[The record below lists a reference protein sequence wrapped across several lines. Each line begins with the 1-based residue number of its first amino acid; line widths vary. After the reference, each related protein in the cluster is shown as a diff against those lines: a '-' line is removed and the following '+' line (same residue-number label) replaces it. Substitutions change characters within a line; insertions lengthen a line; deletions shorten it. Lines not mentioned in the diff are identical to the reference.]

1 MNLNNHYAAPKA
13 PNAQWGSDKDENQ
26 PVVTPKGRDDAPRK
40 RKVFFTNSFS
50 IGGRIC
56 EHGLEITKNGVA
68 QFVIAYNFGAGSGLV
83 PLYTECVMMTPPG
96 GNLPMEL
103 LKKGTPVLASGYRRA
118 SSWVDR
124 EGAKHYQVDY
134 VVTDLKPVHDL

>member
-1 MNLNNHYAAPKA
+1 MNPKNHHAAPQA
-13 PNAQWGSDKDENQ
+13 QNARWGSNNDQNHL
-26 PVVTPKGRDDAPRK
+26 VTTPERGTDVPRR

-68 QFVIAYNFGAGSGLV
+68 QFVIAYNFGEGSGLV

-96 GNLPMEL
+96 GTLPIEL
-103 LKKGTPVLASGYRRA
+103 LSKGTPVLASGYRRA